1 MNETDPIPEAID
13 PHHLRL
19 LEALVFASTDPVP
32 ETVMAERLPDDAAI
46 EALLAQLRQDY
57 AERGVNLIKIGRGWA
72 FRTAEDLG
80 AQLIVERNVT
90 RKLSRAAVETL
101 AVIAYHQPVTRT
113 EIEGIRGVGLSKGTM
128 DVLFEAGWIRPR
140 GRRQTPGKPVTWGT
154 TDSFLGQFGLE
165 ALDDLP
171 GVDDLKAAGL
181 LDKRPAVQIL
191 GTHAAAFPVSSDG
204 DGDGD
209 EDGEEN
215 ADADE
220 DGEEDE
226 ALDMEA
232 DAELAELDPL
242 DPDDSDPLASTG

>member
-1 MNETDPIPEAID
+1 MNETDPIAEAID

-32 ETVMAERLPDDAAI
+32 ETVMADRLPDDAPI
-46 EALLAQLRQDY
+46 EALLAQLRQHY

-80 AQLIVERNVT
+80 AQLMVERTVT

-140 GRRQTPGKPVTWGT
+140 GRRRTPGKPVTWGT

-171 GVDDLKAAGL
+171 GIDDLKAAGL
-181 LDKRPAVQIL
+181 LDKRPAVQTL
-191 GTHAAAFPVSSDG
+191 GTHAAAFPVSSDV
-204 DGDGD
+204 
-209 EDGEEN
+209 
-215 ADADE
+215 DE
-220 DGEEDE
+220 DGEEDADGE
-226 ALDMEA
+226 EDDALDIEA

-242 DPDDSDPLASTG
+242 DPDDSDPLANTG

>member
-32 ETVMAERLPDDAAI
+32 ETVMSDRLPDDAPIAV
-46 EALLAQLRQDY
+46 LLAQLRQDY

-80 AQLIVERNVT
+80 AQLIVERTLT

-140 GRRQTPGKPVTWGT
+140 GRRRTPGKPVPWGT

-181 LDKRPAVQIL
+181 LDKRPAVQTL

-204 DGDGD
+204 D

-215 ADADE
+215 ADGEADGDE
-220 DGEEDE
+220 DEE
-226 ALDMEA
+226 LDIEA
-232 DAELAELDPL
+232 DAELSELDPL

>member
-1 MNETDPIPEAID
+1 MNETEPIPEAID

-32 ETVMAERLPDDAAI
+32 ETVMADRLPEDAPIA
-46 EALLAQLRQDY
+46 ALVAQLCQDY
-57 AERGVNLIKIGRGWA
+57 AERGVNLVKIGRGWA
-72 FRTAEDLG
+72 FHTAEDLG
-80 AQLIVERNVT
+80 TQLVVERTVT

-140 GRRQTPGKPVTWGT
+140 GRRRTPGKPVTWGT

-181 LDKRPAVQIL
+181 LDKRPAVQTL
-191 GTHAAAFPVSSDG
+191 GTHAAAFPVSSD
-204 DGDGD
+204 DD
-209 EDGEEN
+209 EDGN
-215 ADADE
+215 ADADQ
-220 DGEEDE
+220 DGEEDD

-232 DAELAELDPL
+232 DAELSELDPL
-242 DPDDSDPLASTG
+242 DPDDSDPTASTG

>member
-32 ETVMAERLPDDAAI
+32 ETVMSDRLPDDAPIAV
-46 EALLAQLRQDY
+46 LLAQLRQDY

-80 AQLIVERNVT
+80 AQLIVERTLT

-101 AVIAYHQPVTRT
+101 AVIASHQPVTRT

-140 GRRQTPGKPVTWGT
+140 GRRRTPGKPVTWGT

-181 LDKRPAVQIL
+181 LDKRPAVQTL

-204 DGDGD
+204 D

-215 ADADE
+215 ADGEADGDE
-220 DGEEDE
+220 DEE
-226 ALDMEA
+226 LDIEA
-232 DAELAELDPL
+232 DAELSELDPL